1 MTVHDERGSVTV
13 VVVTITFALLMLGGL
28 VFDGG
33 RIITAQRQADAVAE
47 AAARASAQQLDENSL
62 RSNDQVVID
71 ASAGERRANDYLR
84 DAGYTGTV
92 TINGSV
98 ASVTVQHQQS
108 TSLLGLIG
116 FESVTVHGEGSA
128 RAVRGITREGG

>member
-1 MTVHDERGSVTV
+1 MTRRDERGSVTV
-13 VVVTITFALLMLGGL
+13 VVVTLTFALLMLGGL

-33 RIITAQRQADAVAE
+33 RIITAQHQADAVAQ
-47 AAARASAQQLDENSL
+47 AAARASAQQLDEGSL
-62 RSNDQVVID
+62 RGSDQVIID
-71 ASAGERRANDYLR
+71 RVAGERRAYDYLR

-92 TINGSV
+92 TVDAAV
-98 ASVTVQHQQS
+98 ASVTVEREQT

-116 FESVTVHGEGSA
+116 FESITVHGEGSA